1 MISAE
6 CVFDSKDHLGEG
18 VLWDQ
23 QEQALY
29 WLDVPMPSKLHRWY
43 PDSGNYDSWEM
54 PEMITSLAVREK
66 GGLLVASH
74 KGINHFNFNDD
85 GLTRILEPEK
95 NLQENRCNDGAS
107 DRMGRFW
114 FGTMQNN
121 ISPQAT
127 NLPIE
132 KNSGSLYRLDP
143 DLSLNKMETDIGVSN
158 TLAWSPDNSIM
169 YFTDTLTGWISSYDF
184 DFSKGLISNRRDFA
198 EAERGYPDGSTVDA
212 EGGLWSCRW
221 EGGCVIRFT
230 PDGKIDRVI
239 EVPVDRVT
247 SCTFGGRNLDTLYI
261 TTARWDM
268 SEEELSKTTYAGSL
282 FAANPGVKGL
292 PDTRFRG

>member
-54 PEMITSLAVREK
+54 PEMITSLAVREN

-95 NLQENRCNDGAS
+95 NLQENRWC
-107 DRMGRFW
+107 
-114 FGTMQNN
+114 
-121 ISPQAT
+121 I
-127 NLPIE
+127 
-132 KNSGSLYRLDP
+132 
-143 DLSLNKMETDIGVSN
+143 
-158 TLAWSPDNSIM
+158 
-169 YFTDTLTGWISSYDF
+169 
-184 DFSKGLISNRRDFA
+184 
-198 EAERGYPDGSTVDA
+198 
-212 EGGLWSCRW
+212 
-221 EGGCVIRFT
+221 
-230 PDGKIDRVI
+230 
-239 EVPVDRVT
+239 
-247 SCTFGGRNLDTLYI
+247 
-261 TTARWDM
+261 
-268 SEEELSKTTYAGSL
+268 
-282 FAANPGVKGL
+282 
-292 PDTRFRG
+292 

>member
-85 GLTRILEPEK
+85 GLTRI
-95 NLQENRCNDGAS
+95 
-107 DRMGRFW
+107 
-114 FGTMQNN
+114 
-121 ISPQAT
+121 
-127 NLPIE
+127 
-132 KNSGSLYRLDP
+132 
-143 DLSLNKMETDIGVSN
+143 
-158 TLAWSPDNSIM
+158 
-169 YFTDTLTGWISSYDF
+169 
-184 DFSKGLISNRRDFA
+184 
-198 EAERGYPDGSTVDA
+198 
-212 EGGLWSCRW
+212 
-221 EGGCVIRFT
+221 
-230 PDGKIDRVI
+230 
-239 EVPVDRVT
+239 
-247 SCTFGGRNLDTLYI
+247 
-261 TTARWDM
+261 
-268 SEEELSKTTYAGSL
+268 
-282 FAANPGVKGL
+282 
-292 PDTRFRG
+292 